1 MTGVGASG
9 GYAELQ
15 VTTNFSF
22 LRGASHPHEL
32 FGQAKDLGIAALG
45 VTDRNSVAGI
55 VQAWEAAR
63 ETGVRLVAGCRLDL
77 RPEAPGAPGPAL
89 LAFPTDRPAW
99 SRLCG
104 LLTLGR
110 KRVGRGPGNKGG
122 CDLGWDDVA
131 VANAGLLLVLVPTDD
146 AALPR
151 QLARLHADAPGRAYL
166 AGTVRRRPGDAARL
180 HHLAEL
186 GRAARAPLIATGDVL
201 YHVPQ
206 RRILQDVV
214 TCIREGVTIDDAGF
228 RRERHADRHLKA
240 PGEMARLFARHPDA
254 LERTLELTDRCGFDL
269 AHLRYQYPNEVQDPA
284 LTPQQ
289 TLERM
294 TWEGASRC
302 YPVGTPDKV
311 VKQLKHELGLIA
323 QLEYAPYFLTVHS
336 IVCYARSKEILCQ
349 GRGSAA
355 NSAVCYVLGITS
367 LDPAES
373 NLLFERFMS
382 AARKEPPDID
392 VDFEHDRREE
402 IIQWV
407 YDHYGRDRAAL
418 CATVMRFR
426 ARGAIRDVGKALGLT
441 EDVTGALAGQVWGW
455 SEEGVTEDHAE
466 ALNLNLDDRRLRL
479 TLDLARDL
487 IGFPRQLGTHPG
499 GFVLTQAPL
508 SELVPVL
515 PAAMADRQI
524 IEWDKDDI
532 DALRFMKMDVL
543 GVGML
548 GCMRRAFDLLEEHK
562 PACSLSLRERAGVRG
577 SWLRSGKPQTLT
589 EPGPSPASAALDCRG
604 ARAPRNDEVPEE
616 PPSPPKLAPM
626 TPTLSRRRR
635 EPIAPLDLSLIPLD
649 DAPTFDMI
657 CRADTLGTFQIESR
671 AQMSM
676 LPRMQPRRLYDLVIQ
691 VAIVRPGPIQGGM
704 VHPYLRRRAGLEQ
717 PSYPS
722 PELKEVLKETL
733 GVPLFQ
739 EQAMQVAI
747 HCAGFTPDEADQL
760 RRSMAT
766 FKQTGGV
773 ESFRDQFI
781 EGMQKNKYS
790 TEFAEQ
796 MFNQIKGFG
805 SYGFPESHAASFA
818 LVAYASAWMKCH
830 HPDVFCAALLNSQP
844 MGFYAPAQVV
854 RDAREHGVPVRPV
867 DVNHS
872 RWDSTLEPTDGPLLA
887 VRLGLR
893 MVGGLQ
899 GEHAAGLVAARGEHP
914 YTDLDDLWRRAGV
927 PIAALEHLAEADALG
942 SLGLNRREA
951 LWAIRGLADT
961 PLPLFAAA
969 DNRPEI
975 VEPPV
980 TLDSMRPGREVV
992 EDYGSTGLSLRAHPL
1007 AFLRAELRRR
1017 GMVACADLAHLRDG
1031 RRVVVPGLVL
1041 VRQKPGSAKGVMFIT
1056 TEDETGVANLILWP
1070 SVFARQRRLVLSAT
1084 MIACHG
1090 KVQKEAGVIHVIAD
1104 RLEDLS
1110 SLLRSVGE
1118 RDDPWPLR
1126 HGRGDGATH
1135 PGSPDRGDL
1144 APRARDVYV
1153 PETPRGI
1160 RVPTRDFR

>member
-1 MTGVGASG
+1 MVCSS

-15 VTTNFSF
+15 VTTNYSF

-32 FGQAKDLGIAALG
+32 FGQAEELGIAALG
-45 VTDRNSVAGI
+45 ITDRNSVAGI
-55 VQAWEAAR
+55 VQAWESAKK
-63 ETGVRLVAGCRLDL
+63 TGVQLIAGCRLDL
-77 RPEAPGAPGPAL
+77 RPEAPDMPGPAL
-89 LAFPTDRPAW
+89 LAFPMDRPAW
-99 SRLCG
+99 SGLCG

-110 KRVGRGPGNKGG
+110 SRVGRGPGNKGG
-122 CDLGWDDVA
+122 CDLGWDDLA
-131 VANAGLLLVLVPTDD
+131 AANAGLLLVLAPTDD
-146 AALPR
+146 AALTR
-151 QLARLHADAPGRAYL
+151 QLARLRADAPGRAYL

-180 HHLAEL
+180 HRLAEL
-186 GRAARAPLIATGDVL
+186 GQAAGAPMIATGDVL

-214 TCIREGVTIDDAGF
+214 TCIRKGVTIDGAGF
-228 RRERHADRHLKA
+228 RRERHADRHLKTPA
-240 PGEMARLFARHPDA
+240 EMARLFARHPDA
-254 LERTLELTDRCGFDL
+254 VERTLELAGRCGFDL
-269 AHLRYQYPNEVQDPA
+269 GDLRYQYPDEVSNPE
-284 LTPQQ
+284 LTAQQ

-294 TWEGASRC
+294 TWDGAARR
-302 YPVGTPDKV
+302 YPNGVSDKIV
-311 VKQLKHELGLIA
+311 RQLRHELDLIL

-336 IVCYARSKEILCQ
+336 IVCFARSRDILCQ

-402 IIQWV
+402 VIQWV

-426 ARGAIRDVGKALGLT
+426 ARGAVRDVGKALGLT

-466 ALNLNLDDRRLRL
+466 ALNLNLGDRRLRL

-515 PAAMADRQI
+515 PAAMAGRQI

-532 DALRFMKMDVL
+532 DALRFMKVDVL

-548 GCMRRAFDLLEEHK
+548 GCMRRAFDLLQDHK
-562 PACSLSLRERAGVRG
+562 PACSLSLQERVGVRETASAG
-577 SWLRSGKPQTLT
+577 HDDAEPSSVLAPQCAA
-589 EPGPSPASAALDCRG
+589 GPSL
-604 ARAPRNDEVPEE
+604 
-616 PPSPPKLAPM
+616 
-626 TPTLSRRRR
+626 TPTLSRRER
-635 EPIAPLDLSLIPLD
+635 EQEQEPLDLACIPQGD
-649 DAPTFDMI
+649 SATFDMI

-671 AQMSM
+671 AQMAM
-676 LPRMQPRRLYDLVIQ
+676 LPRLRPRRLYDLVIQ

-704 VHPYLRRRAGLEQ
+704 VHPYLRRRAGLE
-717 PSYPS
+717 PVSYPK
-722 PELKEVLKETL
+722 PALKRVLKETL

-766 FKQTGGV
+766 FKVTGGV
-773 ESFRDQFI
+773 KPFRQKFLD
-781 EGMQKNKYS
+781 GMHTNGY
-790 TEFAEQ
+790 EADFAEQ
-796 MFNQIKGFG
+796 TFNQIEGFG

-818 LVAYASAWMKCH
+818 LVAYASSWMKCH

-872 RWDSTLEPTDGPLLA
+872 RWDCTLEPADGPLLA

-893 MVGGLQ
+893 MVGGLH
-899 GEHAAGLVAARGEHP
+899 GEHAADLLAARGEHP
-914 YTDLDDLWRRAGV
+914 YADLDDLWRRAGV
-927 PIAALEHLAEADALG
+927 PVAALERLAEADALA
-942 SLGLNRREA
+942 SLGLDRRGA
-951 LWAIRGLADT
+951 LWAIRGLADA

-975 VEPPV
+975 VEPAV
-980 TLDSMRPGREVV
+980 VLDPMRPGREVV
-992 EDYGSTGLSLRAHPL
+992 EDYGSTGLTLRAHPL
-1007 AFLRAELRRR
+1007 AFLRAELRQR

-1041 VRQKPGSAKGVMFIT
+1041 VRQKPGSARGVMFIT

-1084 MIACHG
+1084 MIACYG

-1110 SLLRSVGE
+1110 ALLRSVGE
-1118 RDDPWPLR
+1118 RDDSWPLR

-1135 PGSPDRGDL
+1135 PGAPDRGDL
-1144 APRARDVYV
+1144 APRVRDIYV
-1153 PETPRGI
+1153 PETVRGI

>member
-1 MTGVGASG
+1 MDCSS

-15 VTTNFSF
+15 VTTNYSF

-32 FGQAKDLGIAALG
+32 FGQAKDLGIDALG
-45 VTDRNSVAGI
+45 VADRNSVAGI
-55 VQAWEAAR
+55 VQAWESAR
-63 ETGVRLVAGCRLDL
+63 DSGVRLVAGCRLDL
-77 RPEAPGAPGPAL
+77 RAETPGAPGPSL
-89 LAFPTDRPAW
+89 LAYPMDRPAW
-99 SRLCG
+99 SALCG

-110 KRVGRGPGNKGG
+110 GRVGRGPGNKGG

-131 VANAGLLLVLVPTDD
+131 AAGAGLLLVLVPTDD
-146 AALPR
+146 DALPR
-151 QLARLHADAPGRAYL
+151 QLDRLRADAPGRAYL

-186 GRAARAPLIATGDVL
+186 GRVAGAPMLATGDVL
-201 YHVPQ
+201 YHVPE
-206 RRILQDVV
+206 RRILQDIV
-214 TCIREGVTIDDAGF
+214 TCIREGCTIDEAGF

-240 PGEMARLFARHPDA
+240 PEEIARLFARHPDA
-254 LERTLELTDRCGFDL
+254 VGRTMELVHRCGFDL
-269 AHLRYQYPNEVQDPA
+269 GDLRYQYPDEVSDPA
-284 LTPQQ
+284 FTAQQ
-289 TLERM
+289 TLEQL
-294 TWEGASRC
+294 TWQGAAVR
-302 YPVGTPDKV
+302 YPKNVPDKV
-311 VKQLKHELGLIA
+311 AKQLRHELGLIA
-323 QLEYAPYFLTVHS
+323 QLAYAPYFLTVHS
-336 IVCYARSKEILCQ
+336 IVCYARSRDILCQ

-355 NSAVCYVLGITS
+355 NSAVCYVLGITC

-402 IIQWV
+402 VIQWI

-426 ARGAIRDVGKALGLT
+426 ARGAVRDVGKALGLT

-455 SEEGVTEDHAE
+455 SEEGVTEDHAG

-499 GFVLTQAPL
+499 GFVLTQAAL

-515 PAAMADRQI
+515 PAAMVGRQI

-532 DALRFMKMDVL
+532 DALHFMKVDVL

-548 GCMRRAFDLLEEHK
+548 GCMRRAFDLLDEHK
-562 PACSLSLRERAGVRG
+562 PACSLRLRERVGVRG
-577 SWLRSGKPQTLT
+577 PLLPSGKPDVPLEQSR
-589 EPGPSPASAALDCRG
+589 EWARAALED
-604 ARAPRNDEVPEE
+604 P
-616 PPSPPKLAPM
+616 L
-626 TPTLSRRRR
+626 TPTLSRGERGLV
-635 EPIAPLDLSLIPLD
+635 PLDLAAIPLND
-649 DAPTFDMI
+649 SATFDMI

-671 AQMSM
+671 AQMAM
-676 LPRMQPRRLYDLVIQ
+676 LPRLQPRRLYDLVIQ

-704 VHPYLRRRAGLEQ
+704 VHPYLRRRAGLE
-717 PSYPS
+717 PVVYPK
-722 PELKEVLKETL
+722 PELAWVLKETL

-747 HCAGFTPDEADQL
+747 HYAGFTPDEADQL

-773 ESFRDQFI
+773 KPFRDKFI
-781 EGMQKNKYS
+781 AGMQANGYPDD
-790 TEFAEQ
+790 FAELT
-796 MFNQIKGFG
+796 FSQIEGFG

-854 RDAREHGVPVRPV
+854 RDAREHGVPVWPV

-872 RWDSTLEPTDGPLLA
+872 RWDCTLEPADGPLLA
-887 VRLGLR
+887 VRLGFCQ
-893 MVGGLQ
+893 VGGLQ
-899 GEHAAGLVAARGEHP
+899 GGHAAALVAARGEHP

-927 PIAALEHLAEADALG
+927 PVAALERLAEADAMA
-942 SLGLNRREA
+942 SLGLDRRGA
-951 LWAIRGLADT
+951 LWAIRGLADA

-980 TLDSMRPGREVV
+980 VLDPMRPGREVV
-992 EDYGSTGLSLRAHPL
+992 EDYGSTGLTLRAHPL

-1017 GMVACADLAHLRDG
+1017 GMVACADLLHLRDG

-1104 RLEDLS
+1104 GLEDLS
-1110 SLLRSVGE
+1110 DLLRSVGE
-1118 RDDPWPLR
+1118 RDDPWPVR
-1126 HGRGDGATH
+1126 YGRGDGATH
-1135 PGSPDRGDL
+1135 PGAPDRGDL
-1144 APRARDVYV
+1144 APRVRDVYA